1 MRLFI
6 LIFLLINSYAQDIQ
20 KAQIYNK
27 TKHSIDNWYMSEK
40 LDGIRAYWN
49 GKYFLSKNGN
59 IINAPKWFTKKF
71 PKFELDGELWTKRN
85 DFENIQNIVLDK
97 IPSEKWSQIT
107 YNVFEVPNTKGNFD
121 LRLKRIK
128 DFLKTE
134 PNKFINV
141 IPQIKCQNQK
151 HLESYLDELIEK
163 KAEGVMLKNPKLE
176 YFTGRNENILKV
188 KKFYDD
194 EGVVIGLNYE
204 NKKFKSLILKLK
216 NGVIFNLG
224 GGFTNKERKNPPKI
238 GDIVTFKYYS
248 LTKNNKPKFASYLRI
263 RKKE

>member
-1 MRLFI
+1 MRLLL

-27 TKHSIDNWYMSEK
+27 TKHSVDNWYMSEK

-49 GKYFLSKNGN
+49 GKIFLTKNGN
-59 IINAPKWFTKKF
+59 VINAPKWFTKKF
-71 PKFELDGELWTKRN
+71 PEFELDGELWTKRN

-97 IPSEKWSQIT
+97 TPSEKWSEIT
-107 YNVFEVPNTKGNFD
+107 YNIFEVPNTKGDFD
-121 LRLKRIK
+121 TRLKRINS
-128 DFLKTE
+128 FLE
-134 PNKFINV
+134 NNQNKFINI

-151 HLESYLDELIEK
+151 HLESYLNELVEK
-163 KAEGVMLKNPKLE
+163 KAEGVMLKNPESE
-176 YFTGRNENILKV
+176 YFTGRSENILKV
-188 KKFYDD
+188 KKFYDE
-194 EGVVIGLNYE
+194 EGIVIGVNYE

-224 GGFTNKERKNPPKI
+224 GGFTNKERENPPKI